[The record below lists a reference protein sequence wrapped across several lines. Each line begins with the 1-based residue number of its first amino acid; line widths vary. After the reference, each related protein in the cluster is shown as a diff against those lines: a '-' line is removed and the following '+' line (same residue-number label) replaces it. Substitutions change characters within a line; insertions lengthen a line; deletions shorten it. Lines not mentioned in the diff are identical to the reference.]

1 MSVQSTS
8 PYYAAD
14 AYWCINKT
22 VGQEFPYVYPYH
34 VQVPSFGDWG
44 FQLASKD
51 KVSVDGLELQ
61 AEGKFLNQSGLRGLF
76 LFAEDEKPRRDRL
89 TANTLSEPRLHCI
102 ILSITLQM
110 AAPVSV
116 QTSAAGS
123 GEGSVRLLHY
133 YLEAEKDWE

>member
-61 AEGKFLNQSGLRGLF
+61 SEGKFLNQSGLRGLF
-76 LFAEDEKPRRDRL
+76 LFAEDETPRRDRL
-89 TANTLSEPRLHCI
+89 TANTLSEPRL
-102 ILSITLQM
+102 
-110 AAPVSV
+110 
-116 QTSAAGS
+116 
-123 GEGSVRLLHY
+123 LHY